1 MARYRNFR
9 CELDMSII
17 ECIIEQLS
25 QEGYS
30 KHARGIKN
38 KRGKIESEKYK
49 WNFLMACLNR
59 MGEIGNYLNSA
70 EMQIEFEKKFVEF
83 KFIELLNYSCQIERI
98 TNQIIMNVSEEE
110 FADNEPNKFFALDDF
125 RRKYGKNNLGDS
137 QFVEYIRSLCAI
149 HPTETN
155 RHKEKGFQSGLEF
168 SPFVSVAGKIHSI
181 MKFPQVINS
190 STAKGELNCCMVIT
204 VYPGERSISGEQTS
218 NMIEMDYLLK
228 RGIVDQ
234 EEFDM
239 MKDQSYFGSDYFIIV
254 NVKDLICFTED
265 RFSRLK
271 VLI

>member
-1 MARYRNFR
+1 
-9 CELDMSII
+9 MSII
-17 ECIIEQLS
+17 QCIREQLS

-38 KRGKIESEKYK
+38 NKGEIEIEKYK

-70 EMQIEFEKKFVEF
+70 EMQIEFGKKFVEF

-110 FADNEPNKFFALDDF
+110 FTDNEPNKFFALDDF

-155 RHKEKGFQSGLEF
+155 RHKGKGFQSGLEF
-168 SPFVSVAGKIHSI
+168 SPYVSPTGKIHSI

-190 STAKGELNCCMVIT
+190 SSTTDELSNCMSIT
-204 VYPGERSISGEQTS
+204 VYPGERSISGIQTS
-218 NMIEMDYLLK
+218 NMIEMEYLLE
-228 RGIVDQ
+228 RGEIDQ
-234 EEFDM
+234 EEFDIL
-239 MKDQSYFGSDYFIIV
+239 KDQSYFGNDYNIIV

-265 RFSRLK
+265 RFARLE